1 VTALSSVGAPVGAG
15 GWGVNARA
23 NHVPLANRMTE
34 LTYAER
40 REQYAERGGG
50 VVAAG
55 GLHSSTLELSVGATS
70 RPDLLKPR
78 VYLLKNYDPVGP
90 SVSLSAG
97 CLLWRVLI
105 GQTDFDTMTSILDR
119 ILSLRST

>member
-1 VTALSSVGAPVGAG
+1 MAASLEQISAVTALSSVGAPVGAG

-50 VVAAG
+50 AG
-55 GLHSSTLELSVGATS
+55 GVLRTITRPTLNLLLLLHACV
-70 RPDLLKPR
+70 
-78 VYLLKNYDPVGP
+78 
-90 SVSLSAG
+90 
-97 CLLWRVLI
+97 
-105 GQTDFDTMTSILDR
+105 
-119 ILSLRST
+119 